1 MCKAQGKT
9 IRKYIYVEVL
19 GVSTNCIS
27 ARTAQTQYHS
37 TMGKRYPRS
46 QAKEGDLLFWATNGD
61 CTSKVVH
68 TGIYIK
74 PGLMI
79 NAAHTGTPVR
89 EESIWTSS
97 GGEEICPDVVR
108 FW

>member
-1 MCKAQGKT
+1 
-9 IRKYIYVEVL
+9 
-19 GVSTNCIS
+19 
-27 ARTAQTQYHS
+27 
-37 TMGKRYPRS
+37 MGKRLPRS

-61 CTSKVVH
+61 CTHKVVH

-89 EESIWTSS
+89 QQSIWTSS
-97 GGEEICPDVVR
+97 GGETICPDVVR